1 MYLSR
6 LIIRNFRSI
15 KELDLSFN
23 HGKNVIV
30 GRNNTGKSNIVKA
43 IDLVLGESQPTY
55 AKSENIVES
64 DFYTWKERTVAND
77 VEQIEVK
84 ISNEIFIFC
93 ELTRNIDE
101 ELDFEEIYK
110 CYGYYK
116 YDEKIAKDELNTLFA
131 AAFSINPDDLDRYKK
146 TYVNPKL
153 KNQKPFEGEFQDKY
167 SFAFV
172 FKASRNNEG
181 LINKNIRFLYRE
193 RSDCDWVMAF
203 TAPIRNEFMQ
213 SAIIPSFRDPANQ
226 LRLTNWTWY
235 GKLIRHLINK
245 PESAQK
251 VLAAFKKVKE
261 VGDEIFKEAKDNMQS
276 SALKVAFPNTEID
289 FQFNADVKADIYK
302 NCMIYV
308 DDGFKSLLTE
318 KGSGIQSATIIGLFN
333 YYVRNI
339 AIKTSALLC
348 IEEPELYLHPHARRV
363 ISDRL
368 DDFLDNNKNQVIIT
382 THSSEFIRTTKQD
395 LNIIFAKKDDLKG
408 TTAAPINVK
417 DYKFLLLDNNQNEIF
432 FADKVIIC
440 EGYDNYI
447 LNWVAK
453 EKFPRLL
460 DEHNISI
467 ISVGGKDNISKMSK
481 MVINMGIECYV
492 LADFDYLLRDKGQ
505 EADKYSPAKKHES
518 IQSVR
523 VDFFNQKCTYS
534 GEGNNIFSKIN
545 SLRSYI
551 KTNAEELFYKA
562 QKIDDF
568 NGLDANKLKELND
581 LLKDLRL
588 HGVGILSKEM
598 EDFSKNTTVLS
609 QGNKIDLNK
618 IFEISAYIESGGKI
632 SDLLIVSE
640 IEEFLKKV
648 LEQQ

>member
-23 HGKNVIV
+23 QGKNVIV

-43 IDLVLGESQPTY
+43 IDLVLGENQPTY

-64 DFYTWKERTVAND
+64 DFYSWKVKTVVNNAD
-77 VEQIEVK
+77 QIEVK

-93 ELTRNIDE
+93 ELTRNTGE
-101 ELDFEEIYK
+101 ELDFNEIYK

-116 YDEKIAKDELNTLFA
+116 YDDRIAKDELGTLFA
-131 AAFSINPDDLDRYKK
+131 AASSINSDDLDRSKK

-181 LINKNIRFLYRE
+181 LINKSIRFLYRE
-193 RSDCDWVMAF
+193 RPDCDWVMAF

-235 GKLIRHLINK
+235 GKLIRHLTNK

-251 VLAAFKKVKE
+251 ILEAFKKVKE
-261 VGDEIFKEAKDNMQS
+261 AGDEVFKEAKDNMQS
-276 SALKVAFPNTEID
+276 SALEVAFPNTEID

-395 LNIIFAKKDDLKG
+395 LNIIFAKKDDSRG

-447 LNWVAK
+447 LSWVAK
-453 EKFPRLL
+453 EKFPRIL

-467 ISVGGKDNISKMSK
+467 VSVGGKDNISKMSK

-492 LADFDYLLRDKGQ
+492 LAAFAYFLRDKGQ
-505 EADKYSPAKKHES
+505 EADKYGSVKKHES
-518 IQSVR
+518 IQSLK
-523 VDFFNQKCTYS
+523 VDFFNQKCTYGS
-534 GEGNNIFSKIN
+534 DGSNIFAKIN
-545 SLRSYI
+545 SLRSNI
-551 KTNAEELFYKA
+551 KTNAEEKFYKA

-568 NGLDANKLKELND
+568 NGCDANKVKELAD

-588 HGVGILSKEM
+588 HGVGILSKEI
-598 EDFSKNTTVLS
+598 EDFSKNATILP
-609 QGNKIDLNK
+609 QGNKIDLDK
-618 IFEISAYIESGGKI
+618 IFEISAFVENGGNI
-632 SDLLIVSE
+632 SDLLIISE
-640 IEEFLKKV
+640 MEEFLKKI
-648 LEQQ
+648 LE